1 MEAVVVGL
9 NNDQWYQMLCHAC
22 RGEADDSGGAAT
34 VAHGG
39 APVVGGATTLEP
51 AAVEPAWAFW
61 PITHSLP
68 RAAAWVLDSDVFDL
82 DQRLAYDE
90 RIGGGA

>member
-1 MEAVVVGL
+1 
-9 NNDQWYQMLCHAC
+9 MLCHAC

-51 AAVEPAWAFW
+51 AAVEPA
-61 PITHSLP
+61 
-68 RAAAWVLDSDVFDL
+68 
-82 DQRLAYDE
+82 
-90 RIGGGA
+90 